1 MSDSIGNIFY
11 FGSPKDGFKVYPD
24 LGPVSNVFS
33 GYYTNTNTESEW
45 ILVVRKSEAITRYTY
60 VRYGLLTSLVE
71 GRTGSCFGISIDFV
85 NCYFT
90 DLKVFLTDIFEG
102 LWGAILDE
110 KQLLEVQGSSGKVA
124 FKSYDLHDV
133 ALYLD
138 GISNKIKE
146 VIRNQK
152 YSAYVRP
159 SYEIPQAGDNQ
170 VYGLHPHSS
179 SSAMIEYFR
188 MYGAVKLAPNLPI
201 ETKSLA
207 EKQEEDRENLKKKVE
222 ELNEQLRQKDRELHA
237 ANQKFEKLL
246 GLVKPIVREFPTI
259 TTGNES
265 HGQVVTSRSVSQSD
279 EPLSTSNHRTHLP
292 AVHNPYQDAEL
303 SPRAKKVLMIVG
315 VAAIL
320 LALITTIY
328 IQFFDTDEPIKISQ
342 PAQPTTQPAVTVA
355 TPDPVLIFRQN
366 RRDVVVLNESAFLD
380 SAHGKPISGEEDFK
394 DALTT
399 FLFSV
404 SPEIR
409 DFYNGNKDNLWTTI
423 VEKNPNSTQKLR
435 GYLNV
440 KRRFTIENNAEQKD
454 MLRGLEIDLK

>member
-33 GYYTNTNTESEW
+33 GYYTNTENEW
-45 ILVVRKSEAITRYTY
+45 ILVVRKSEEITRYTY

-85 NCYFT
+85 NHYFT

-102 LWGAILDE
+102 LWGAILEE

-133 ALYLD
+133 APYLD

-222 ELNEQLRQKDRELHA
+222 KLNEQLRQKDRELQA
-237 ANQKFEKLL
+237 ANQKFEKLI

-265 HGQVVTSRSVSQSD
+265 HPQVVTALPVYQNY
-279 EPLSTSNHRTHLP
+279 EPLSPSNHQTYQSV
-292 AVHNPYQDAEL
+292 VHNQDAEL
-303 SPRAKKVLMIVG
+303 SPRAKKVLLIVG
-315 VAAIL
+315 VTAIL
-320 LALITTIY
+320 LAIITTIY
-328 IQFFDTDEPIKISQ
+328 LQFYDTDQPIKTAQ
-342 PAQPTTQPAVTVA
+342 PAQPASQTTITVA

-366 RRDVVVLNESAFLD
+366 RRDVVILNESAFLD
-380 SAHGKPISGEEDFK
+380 HARGKRIYGEEDFK
-394 DALTT
+394 EALTA

-404 SPEIR
+404 SPEIH
-409 DFYNGNKDNLWTTI
+409 DFYKGNKDNLWRKI
-423 VEKNPNSTQKLR
+423 VGKNPNSTERLR
-435 GYLNV
+435 AYLNV
-440 KRRFTIENNAEQKD
+440 KRQFTIENNAEQKD
-454 MLRGLEIDLK
+454 ILRGLEIDLK